1 MTVRLTLVQRQ
12 LCLKRLVSEPK
23 GKPGLVNEAGG
34 VGGYLDDT
42 CLLLLKRMMVTI
54 APQQPPHFLAMKS
67 PRNINSINTAEDIA
81 FIPLDFHSCLLGLV
95 EEALIFS

>member
-34 VGGYLDDT
+34 VGGCLDDT

-54 APQQPPHFLAMKS
+54 AP
-67 PRNINSINTAEDIA
+67 
-81 FIPLDFHSCLLGLV
+81 
-95 EEALIFS
+95 